1 MKILISPAKSLD
13 FESKEKFESWLKTI
27 KGKHVLL
34 GDPDISGRPD
44 YDIERWAK
52 EKTLEEIRKF
62 RITKRNNWNSKRRT

>member
-1 MKILISPAKSLD
+1 MV
-13 FESKEKFESWLKTI
+13 KTI

-34 GDPDISGRPD
+34 GEPDISGRPD

-62 RITKRNNWNSKRRT
+62 RITKRNRESRNIRKTGYAL